1 MLKNKN
7 TLKLLR
13 WGGKLKLKDKKKDK
27 KKKQFTDFCIFP
39 GLI

>member
-27 KKKQFTDFCIFP
+27 KKNNL
-39 GLI
+39 LISVFFLI

>member
-27 KKKQFTDFCIFP
+27 KKNNL
-39 GLI
+39 LISVFFLV

>member
-27 KKKQFTDFCIFP
+27 KKKTIY
-39 GLI
+39 

>member
-27 KKKQFTDFCIFP
+27 KKNNLLVSVFF
-39 GLI
+39 LV